1 MYSVVVTDAP
11 SRHRDGVEIFHRPA
25 SYFAVEAVQQFGP
38 NVIGF
43 QLATGARRW
52 YIVGCYLAPDN
63 TSTIERVVEALKERP
78 KGAELLV
85 AGELIINLEA
95 LEGNPREKDIAAKFA
110 TEGLEDMAP
119 HLLP

>member
-1 MYSVVVTDAP
+1 M
-11 SRHRDGVEIFHRPA
+11 
-25 SYFAVEAVQQFGP
+25 EAVRKYGL
-38 NVIGF
+38 NVIVF

-63 TSTIERVVEALKERP
+63 TSTIERVVEALKECP

-85 AGELIINLEA
+85 AGELNINLEA
-95 LEGNPREKDIAAKFA
+95 LEGNPREKDIAATFA